1 MKKEERM
8 SNFSRNDC
16 FNALEASE
24 YCFLIVDYLSKKT
37 TKPISHNDLAAYLHI
52 KKNNLSN
59 VMDRLGIYDIAYGLK
74 SGNKKY
80 YFLTSKGFELVDFL
94 ENEALIYEQYY
105 SLSQI
110 ILNQN
115 ILKELNENKHIYP
128 QPVVATK
135 MCKRVDRFENV
146 KSPRKNKL
154 A

>member
-16 FNALEASE
+16 LNALKASE
-24 YCFLIVDYLSKKT
+24 YSFLIVDYLKKT
-37 TKPISHNDLAAYLHI
+37 TKPISHNDLAAFLHI

-59 VMDRLGIYDIAYGLK
+59 VMDRLGIFDIAYGLK

-94 ENEALIYEQYY
+94 EDDALIYEHYY

-110 ILNQN
+110 ILDQN
-115 ILKELNENKHIYP
+115 KSKELNEKRHSYLH
-128 QPVVATK
+128 PVVAAK

>member
-16 FNALEASE
+16 LNALKASE
-24 YCFLIVDYLSKKT
+24 YSFLIVDYLSKNT
-37 TKPISHNDLAAYLHI
+37 TKPISHNDLAAFLHI

-94 ENEALIYEQYY
+94 EEEAIIYEQYY
-105 SLSQI
+105 SLSQR
-110 ILNQN
+110 ILSQN
-115 ILKELNENKHIYP
+115 ILKELNEKKQVQI
-128 QPVVATK
+128 
-135 MCKRVDRFENV
+135 
-146 KSPRKNKL
+146 L
-154 A
+154 